1 MRDSAAE
8 MAKTKAGG
16 AATATPPAT
25 PKKQTG
31 GITKPKK
38 GKATPTPK
46 KGKSKG
52 KDDDDENAIRLAFR
66 ASEARLLERATD
78 DAWKPGKNRYER
90 CGRGGQCLLNP
101 LAAQPIG
108 LFYLDY
114 HHVHPTVDDEDDSDI
129 GKEKKNR
136 RIASKTILEGIF

>member
-1 MRDSAAE
+1 

-31 GITKPKK
+31 GVTKPKK

-52 KDDDDENAIRLAFR
+52 KDDDD
-66 ASEARLLERATD
+66 D
-78 DAWKPGKNRYER
+78 
-90 CGRGGQCLLNP
+90 P

-136 RIASKTILEGIF
+136 RIATKTILKGIF